1 MTLITIKESMTR
13 SPLMVKPE
21 QTVKEAAI
29 IMRKNDI
36 GILPVG
42 TPEAVIGI
50 ITDRDITIR
59 VTAEGKDASK
69 VKVQDV
75 MTKKLIICD
84 ENDDIEHAAE
94 LMRKHDVSR
103 IMVSKLDKITGIVT
117 IADLLRNK
125 GDRRESDKVLH
136 HLLGR
141 KTPQK
146 KLSMAETAEGY
157 ENYEV

>member
-1 MTLITIKESMTR
+1 MTSITIKESMTS
-13 SPLMVKPE
+13 SPIMVNPYR
-21 QTVKEAAI
+21 TVKEAAS
-29 IMRKNDI
+29 IMKKNDI

-50 ITDRDITIR
+50 ITDRDITVR

-69 VKVQDV
+69 VKVQDA

-125 GDRRESDKVLH
+125 GDRREGDKVLH

-141 KTPQK
+141 KTPQRK
-146 KLSMAETAEGY
+146 PSIAGAAAGY
-157 ENYEV
+157 ESYDA